1 MELRRRKQV
10 EEVIGYLCDVCSNSC
25 FKETG
30 NQRLHSTEHAVLS
43 ADWGFWSDGKDLTR
57 HECHLCESCYEKVRK
72 YIEQVLHG
80 RVRVIDYSL
89 AEDPNAKK
97 TSGQDYLLDE
107 PAE

>member
-1 MELRRRKQV
+1 MELRRHKQV
-10 EEVIGYLCDVCSNSC
+10 EEVIGYLCDVCGNTC

-30 NQRLHSTEHAVLS
+30 IERLDSTEYAVLS

-80 RVRVIDYSL
+80 RVRVIDCSG
-89 AEDPNAKK
+89 AGDPNAQK
-97 TSGQDYLLDE
+97 TGGQDYLLE
-107 PAE
+107 KQAE